1 MSNSIDK
8 PATDS
13 PLDRGVVWIVTQT
26 MIQAIFS
33 VWLGYRAAGY
43 KKLESEGGALVL
55 ANHQSFLDPLVV
67 GLPFRRPI
75 SFLARDSLFRVP
87 LIGWIL
93 KNTHVMPINQQAAS
107 TASFR
112 DMVKRVQDGWLV
124 GVFPEGTRSATGE
137 IGVLKPGFA
146 AVVRRAK
153 LPVYPVGIAGA
164 YHALP
169 LGGWFLK
176 PSRVRV
182 VFGAPLTVEELEKYT
197 SREHDQELMDL
208 VRARIV
214 ACYEA
219 AEAWRV
225 SGKPP
230 QSPEFTT

>member
-1 MSNSIDK
+1 MSDATDQ
-8 PATDS
+8 PTTDS
-13 PLDRGVVWIVTQT
+13 PHDRGLVWISLQVV
-26 MIQAIFS
+26 IQAFFS
-33 VWLGYRAAGY
+33 IWLGYRAAGY
-43 KKLESEGGALVL
+43 KRLETENGALVL

-93 KNTHVMPINQQAAS
+93 KNTHVMPINQKAAS

-112 DMVKRVQDGWLV
+112 DMVKRVQAGWLV
-124 GVFPEGTRSATGE
+124 GVFPEGTRSPSGK

-153 LPVYPVGIAGA
+153 LPVYPVGISGA

-169 LGGWFLK
+169 MGGWFLK
-176 PSRVRV
+176 PTRVRV
-182 VFGAPLTVEELEKYT
+182 VFGTPLTVQELEKYT
-197 SREHDQELMDL
+197 SRDQDEELMEV
-208 VRARIV
+208 VRQRIV

-230 QSPEFTT
+230 QSPEFTI